1 MSGLTVEVL
10 NTDAEGRLILADA
23 LTRASELEPEVCI
36 DVATLTGA
44 CIVALGNDVSGLF
57 CEDEPLTAMLAAA
70 ADSAHDPVWPMP
82 MGGTYKKALESSV
95 ADLANISWTGG
106 AGACTAAT
114 FLAEFAPKCPW
125 AHLDVAGTAQ
135 STNAKLG
142 GTARPLSLL
151 LEWLMSRRPV
161 KTVAAEKKVDQPATR
176 TVKKAPA
183 KKAAAKS
190 AAKATV
196 KTTAAKADAKAG
208 R

>member
-1 MSGLTVEVL
+1 M
-10 NTDAEGRLILADA
+10 
-23 LTRASELEPEVCI
+23 
-36 DVATLTGA
+36 ATLTGA

-57 CEDEPLTAMLAAA
+57 CDDEPLTAALACA

-82 MGGTYKKALESSV
+82 MGGTYKKALESAV

-142 GTARPLSLL
+142 GTARPLPML
-151 LEWLMSRRPV
+151 LEWLLERAPV
-161 KTVAAEKKVDQPATR
+161 SAA
-176 TVKKAPA
+176 
-183 KKAAAKS
+183 KAAKSAPKIKS
-190 AAKATV
+190 AAKAAV
-196 KTTAAKADAKAG
+196 KTTAKKTPVKKTAKKA
-208 R
+208 